1 MISALLAV
9 VVACAEDPAARIVV
23 RHVREPAPRVAM
35 ELHVAGDADGESS
48 FSVPDDWAGVSSIAD
63 HLHDLA
69 FRDGAGQPLPIERDG
84 AVGFRVQHAPGAALT
99 ASWWLGDPQ
108 PAANGTGNDYRPR
121 ATAENFQFLGS
132 IGLLRADALADGAP
146 HRFAVTFE
154 GCDGEGRAAACS
166 FGAGPQVA
174 VETTLDAFCH
184 SIFIGGAA
192 RLHRRHIDGHELLF
206 ALTGRHGF
214 ADDELVELAERI
226 IRMERDFFADRGDPR
241 FVITLVLEP
250 GKSPRTSMGGTG
262 LTQSFA
268 LFLSPGYTLKPGSDD
283 RARIAGLLAHEH
295 LHHWN
300 GGVVHLR
307 DPEGHAYWFSEGFT
321 DFFTRRLLVR
331 SGLWS
336 VAEWIGAWN
345 DCFAAFAANPLREAP
360 AAQIAAE
367 FWSSPAASQL
377 PYQRGAIVA
386 ALLDRELRAQGDS
399 GGMASLDEFMR
410 DVVARAVAGEPLDT
424 AELLELIAD
433 ATSAEFAE
441 LLRTIVVDG
450 ALPPLDLERGG
461 DELFGPLLRLRP
473 RPTPAANG
481 AAVPWLERLPG
492 SSDEELRARL

>member
-9 VVACAEDPAARIVV
+9 VIACAEEPAARFVV
-23 RHVREPAPRVAM
+23 RHVVEPTPRVEL

-48 FSVPDDWAGVSSIAD
+48 FSVPPGWGGVAAIAD
-63 HLHDLA
+63 HLHDLVLRA
-69 FRDGAGQPLPIERDG
+69 EDGAPLPIARDG
-84 AVGFRVQHAPGAALT
+84 DVGFRVQHAPGARLT

-121 ATAENFQFLGS
+121 ATAEAFHFLGS

-146 HRFAVTFE
+146 HRFAVAFE

-166 FGAGPQVA
+166 FGAGPEVA

-206 ALTGRHGF
+206 ALTGQHAF
-214 ADDELVELAERI
+214 ADGELVDLAERI
-226 IRMERDFFADRGDPR
+226 IRLERDFFADRGDPR

-262 LTQSFA
+262 LTSSFA

-295 LHHWN
+295 FHHWN
-300 GGVVHLR
+300 GGVVQLR
-307 DPEGHAYWFSEGFT
+307 DPEGHGYWFSEGFT

-336 VAEWIGAWN
+336 VAEWINAWN
-345 DCFAAFAANPLREAP
+345 ECFAAFAANPLREAP
-360 AAQIAAE
+360 AARIAAE

-386 ALLDRELRAQGDS
+386 ALLDRELRAQDGSD
-399 GGMASLDEFMR
+399 GAATLDDFVR
-410 DVVARAVAGEPLDT
+410 DVVARARAGEPLDT

-441 LLRTIVVDG
+441 TLRAIVVDG
-450 ALPPLDLERGG
+450 ALPSLDLERGG
-461 DELFGPLLRLRP
+461 DELFGPALRLRP

-481 AAVPWLERLPG
+481 AVVPWLERLPG
-492 SSDEELRARL
+492 SSDAELRARL